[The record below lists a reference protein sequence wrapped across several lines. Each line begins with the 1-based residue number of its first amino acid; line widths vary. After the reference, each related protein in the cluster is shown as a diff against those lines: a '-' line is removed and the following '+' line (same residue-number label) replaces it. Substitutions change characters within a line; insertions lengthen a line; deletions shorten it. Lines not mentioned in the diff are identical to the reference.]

1 MLELMTDH
9 FDEFTLLRHAA
20 SDLSPS
26 EREAVELHLE
36 GCSGCLSK
44 MAEISVLDQELRT
57 AARDGAF
64 TPDEAEL
71 PAGDPFRHRPRHR
84 VVMARPTGDREAFAF
99 RALRAAE
106 QAAEIRD
113 RIRAAAAETGLPE
126 ILAELDLDEPAVRYG
141 LLYALQDAGR
151 EIASGPVT
159 ALRFGEG
166 VLKRLRTQRPVPS
179 AIQSAATPES
189 EILVP
194 AVLLKGQAHLLA
206 GQACNWI
213 SQFEQGKTHLQL
225 AYRFFGNAG
234 GDDVGLAIVEF
245 VEAQRRFLMS
255 DGASALVLAR
265 RAKASFESFGLED
278 YAARADLAVGGA
290 LVELG
295 REAEALPLVRAALEV
310 FARREIWTNY
320 VGALNNLG
328 TCLQRMGRLDEAR
341 REYARAL
348 RRFSKERDVS
358 FLGGIRQ
365 GLAEVL
371 FAAGKFREAAGSF
384 SQASRLYEEQG
395 RTGKCLTAALFEI
408 ESWAQSGEY
417 NRALHRLDLFHTRLA
432 KLGVLDPHATRQIE
446 TALAGG
452 NPDLVLLSRLRS
464 EAQQFVE
471 AYLSTA

>member
-9 FDEFTLLRHAA
+9 LDEFTLLRHAA

-26 EREAVELHLE
+26 EQESVERHLE
-36 GCSGCLSK
+36 ACSGCLSK

-64 TPDEAEL
+64 RPEDEAEL
-71 PAGDPFRHRPRHR
+71 PAGDPFRRRPQHRG
-84 VVMARPTGDREAFAF
+84 AILRPTGDREAFAF
-99 RALRAAE
+99 RALQAAE
-106 QAAEIRD
+106 AAAEIRD
-113 RIRAAAAETGLPE
+113 RIREAAAGTGLPDL
-126 ILAELDLDEPAVRYG
+126 LAEVDLDEPATRYG

-151 EIASGPVT
+151 EIASGPVA

-166 VLKRLRTQRPVPS
+166 VLKRMRTQRPSPGAETS
-179 AIQSAATPES
+179 DA

-194 AVLLKGQAHLLA
+194 SLLLKGQAHLLA

-225 AYRFFGNAG
+225 AYRCFGSAG

-245 VEAQRRFLMS
+245 VESQRRFLMS

-278 YAARADLAVGGA
+278 YSARADLAVGGA

-295 REAEALPLVRAALEV
+295 REAEALPLVRAALAV
-310 FARREIWTNY
+310 FERREIWTNY

-328 TCLQRMGRLDEAR
+328 TCLQRLGKLDEAR

-371 FAAGKFREAAGSF
+371 FAAGKFREAASSF

-408 ESWAQSGEY
+408 ESWAQCGEV
-417 NRALHRLDLFHTRLA
+417 NRALHRLDIFHTRLA

-446 TALAGG
+446 TALTGG